1 MNIIKNERNK
11 IIAVIAFTICLIT
24 NSCTT
29 TITKGDDSPLVIQKV
44 FMNMNGLY
52 NGRMDKT
59 KLAYP
64 YYLFFK
70 CKIVNNTADTL
81 LWRALKF
88 SSDFEGSYE
97 IDNESPLYAEVYCHL
112 KNGDSI
118 KLYSEYGYQICDS
131 IQYIFPKDTFNTC
144 FSFDGYVE
152 TGTVRSLDSIAELVN
167 YITYNSPY
175 DSIRYVFSKSKAFY
189 IEHLYSD
196 TIICG
201 EEMKSCYEY

>member
-112 KNGDSI
+112 KMVI
-118 KLYSEYGYQICDS
+118 PL
-131 IQYIFPKDTFNTC
+131 
-144 FSFDGYVE
+144 
-152 TGTVRSLDSIAELVN
+152 N
-167 YITYNSPY
+167 YIPNM
-175 DSIRYVFSKSKAFY
+175 DIRFVIVFSTFFLKIHLIHAF
-189 IEHLYSD
+189 LL
-196 TIICG
+196 TG
-201 EEMKSCYEY
+201 M